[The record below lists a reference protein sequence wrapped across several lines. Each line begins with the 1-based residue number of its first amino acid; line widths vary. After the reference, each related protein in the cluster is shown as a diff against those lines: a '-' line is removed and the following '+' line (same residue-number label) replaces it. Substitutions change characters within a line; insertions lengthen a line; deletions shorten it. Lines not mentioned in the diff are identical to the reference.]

1 MFQNK
6 IKSWMLFGALV
17 FGTFI
22 ANAQDATAPV
32 ATAAPAS
39 GPGNDLMQVFL
50 IAIIAVLGIVIFRM
64 AQVVTLLS
72 KQVIA
77 KDKAKSASKIAT
89 VLIILGALTLLSSGA
104 YAQDATST
112 SAEAPMTF
120 AGLSG
125 VNMYVLVAAL
135 LVEIFAIFYLGALI
149 NSLHRRVFEIK
160 AEEVAETKKSWLPEW
175 WHSLDQK
182 VLTQAV
188 PVEREADV
196 LLDHDYD
203 GIKELDN
210 ALPPW
215 WKYGF
220 YITIVVAFVY
230 IIAYHVTGTGMNPT
244 QEYVAQM
251 EEGRLAKEKF
261 DSENKD
267 KVDEANI
274 PMADAA
280 GIEKGRA
287 IFKEN
292 CVACHGQLGEGG
304 AGPNLTDDYWIHKG
318 SLNDVYASIK
328 NGYPDKGMQSWII
341 KFNPKEISQIASFIK
356 TLRGTNP
363 AGAKAPQGDLFNEGP
378 AQDST
383 AANVAD
389 SAAIVK
395 VQ

>member
-1 MFQNK
+1 MMTSVRPK
-6 IKSWMLFGALV
+6 IVQTS
-17 FGTFI
+17 
-22 ANAQDATAPV
+22 
-32 ATAAPAS
+32 
-39 GPGNDLMQVFL
+39 
-50 IAIIAVLGIVIFRM
+50 
-64 AQVVTLLS
+64 LS
-72 KQVIA
+72 
-77 KDKAKSASKIAT
+77 
-89 VLIILGALTLLSSGA
+89 
-104 YAQDATST
+104 
-112 SAEAPMTF
+112 F
-120 AGLSG
+120 AGVSG

-135 LVEIFAIFYLGALI
+135 VVEIFAIFYLGSLI
-149 NSLHRRVFEIK
+149 NSLHKRVFDIK
-160 AEEVAETKKSWLPEW
+160 VEETKSVKKSLLPSW
-175 WHSLDQK
+175 WHDLDKK
-182 VLTQAV
+182 VLTQAI
-188 PVEREADV
+188 PVEREADI

-220 YITIVVAFVY
+220 YITIVVAFIY

-244 QEYVAQM
+244 QEYAAQM
-251 EEGRLAKEKF
+251 EDARIAKEKY
-261 DSENKD
+261 DAENKD
-267 KVDEANI
+267 KVDEANV

-356 TLRGTNP
+356 TLKGSNP
-363 AGAKAPQGDLFNEGP
+363 PGAKAPQGDLFVEGASP
-378 AQDST
+378 DSSAT
-383 AANVAD
+383 AVQLDSIIVA
-389 SAAIVK
+389 K
-395 VQ
+395 PQ

>member
-1 MFQNK
+1 MFKNN
-6 IKSWMLFGALV
+6 IKLWMLIGVLV
-17 FGTFI
+17 SGSYL
-22 ANAQDATAPV
+22 AQAQNPAPV
-32 ATAAPAS
+32 ATPAAA
-39 GPGNDLMQVFL
+39 GPSNDLMQFFL
-50 IAIIAVLGIVIFRM
+50 LAIIAVFGIVIFRM

-72 KQVIA
+72 KQLIE
-77 KDKAKSASKIAT
+77 KDKAKSTSKLTSI
-89 VLIILGALTLLSSGA
+89 LLLLGAFTLLSNGA
-104 YAQDATST
+104 FAQEATVTTET
-112 SAEAPMTF
+112 SLSF
-120 AGLSG
+120 AGVSG

-135 LVEIFAIFYLGALI
+135 VVEIFAIFYLGSLI
-149 NSLHRRVFEIK
+149 NSLHKRVFDIK
-160 AEEVAETKKSWLPEW
+160 VEETKSVKKSLLPSW
-175 WHSLDQK
+175 WHDLDKK
-182 VLTQAV
+182 VLTQAI
-188 PVEREADV
+188 PVEREADI

-220 YITIVVAFVY
+220 YITIVVAFIY

-244 QEYVAQM
+244 QEYAAQM
-251 EEGRLAKEKF
+251 EDARIAKEKY
-261 DSENKD
+261 DAENKD
-267 KVDEANI
+267 KVDEANL

-356 TLRGTNP
+356 TLKGSNP
-363 AGAKAPQGDLFNEGP
+363 PGAKAPQGDLFVEG
-378 AQDST
+378 AS
-383 AANVAD
+383 AD
-389 SAAIVK
+389 SSATAVQLDSNIVAK
-395 VQ
+395 PQ

>member
-1 MFQNK
+1 MFFNK
-6 IKSWMLFGALV
+6 INTWMLIVALLM
-17 FGTFI
+17 GTTM
-22 ANAQDATAPV
+22 ANAQNAATVTSLPPS
-32 ATAAPAS
+32 AA
-39 GPGNDLMQVFL
+39 GPSNDLMQFFL
-50 IAIIAVLGIVIFRM
+50 LAIIAVFGIVIFRM

-72 KQVIA
+72 KQVIE
-77 KDKAKSASKIAT
+77 KDKAKGSNKLST
-89 VLIILGALTLLSSGA
+89 VLVIVGSLLFLTQGAN
-104 YAQDATST
+104 AQEAA
-112 SAEAPMTF
+112 SAVTETPISF
-120 AGLSG
+120 AGVSG
-125 VNMYVLVAAL
+125 VNMYVLIAAL
-135 LVEIFAIFYLGALI
+135 AVEIFAIFYLGSLI
-149 NSLHRRVFEIK
+149 NSLHKRVFEIK
-160 AEEVAETKKSWLPEW
+160 EAEIVPVKKSWIPAW
-175 WHSLDQK
+175 WHDLDKK

-244 QEYVAQM
+244 QEYAAQM
-251 EEGRLAKEKF
+251 EEARIAKEKF
-261 DSENKD
+261 DAENKD
-267 KVDEANI
+267 RVDEANV

-363 AGAKAPQGDLFNEGP
+363 AGAKAPQGDLFVEGA
-378 AQDST
+378 AQDS
-383 AANVAD
+383 AAVAKVD
-389 SAAIVK
+389 SPAVAK
-395 VQ
+395 PQ

>member
-1 MFQNK
+1 MFKNNIKLWILIGVLVSGSYLAQAQNP
-6 IKSWMLFGALV
+6 
-17 FGTFI
+17 
-22 ANAQDATAPV
+22 APV
-32 ATAAPAS
+32 ATPAAA
-39 GPGNDLMQVFL
+39 GPSNDLMQFFL
-50 IAIIAVLGIVIFRM
+50 LAIIAVFGIVIFRM

-72 KQVIA
+72 KQLIE
-77 KDKAKSASKIAT
+77 KDKAKSTSKLT
-89 VLIILGALTLLSSGA
+89 SILLLLGVFTLLSNGA
-104 YAQDATST
+104 FAQEATVTTET
-112 SAEAPMTF
+112 SLSF
-120 AGLSG
+120 AGVSG

-135 LVEIFAIFYLGALI
+135 VVEIFAIFYLGSLI
-149 NSLHRRVFEIK
+149 NSLHKRVFDIK
-160 AEEVAETKKSWLPEW
+160 VEETKSVKKSLLPSW
-175 WHSLDQK
+175 WHDLDKK
-182 VLTQAV
+182 VLTQAI
-188 PVEREADV
+188 PVEREADI

-220 YITIVVAFVY
+220 YITIVVAFIY

-244 QEYVAQM
+244 QEYAAQM
-251 EEGRLAKEKF
+251 EDARIAKEKY
-261 DSENKD
+261 DAENKD
-267 KVDEANI
+267 KVDEANV

-356 TLRGTNP
+356 TLKGSNP
-363 AGAKAPQGDLFNEGP
+363 PGAKAPQGDLFVEG
-378 AQDST
+378 AS
-383 AANVAD
+383 AD
-389 SAAIVK
+389 SSATAVQLDSNIVAK
-395 VQ
+395 PQ

>member
-1 MFQNK
+1 MFKNK
-6 IKSWMLFGALV
+6 IKSGLLLGAL
-17 FGTFI
+17 FFSAFI
-22 ANAQDATAPV
+22 ANAQNTVP
-32 ATAAPAS
+32 AAPATPAA
-39 GPGNDLMQVFL
+39 GPSNDLMQVFL
-50 IAIIAVLGIVIFRM
+50 IAIIAVFGIVIFRM

-77 KDKAKSASKIAT
+77 KDKAKSTSKTAV
-89 VLIILGALTLLSSGA
+89 VLLIMGALGLLANGA
-104 YAQDATST
+104 YAQDAAAATNEA
-112 SAEAPMTF
+112 SATF

-135 LVEIFAIFYLGALI
+135 LVEVFAIFYLGALI
-149 NSLHRRVFEIK
+149 NSLHKRVFDIK
-160 AEEVAETKKSWLPEW
+160 QEESVAEKKSWIPEW
-175 WHSLDQK
+175 WHDLDK
-182 VLTQAV
+182 KILTQAV

-220 YITIVVAFVY
+220 YITIVVAFIY

-244 QEYVAQM
+244 QEYAAQM

-261 DSENKD
+261 DAENKD
-267 KVDEANI
+267 KVDEANV

-304 AGPNLTDDYWIHKG
+304 AGPNLTDNYWIHKG
-318 SLNDVYASIK
+318 SLNDIYASIK

-356 TLRGTNP
+356 TLNGTNP
-363 AGAKAPQGDLFNEGP
+363 PGAKAPQGDLFVDGP

-383 AANVAD
+383 VVKGAD
-389 SAAIVK
+389 SNAVAK
-395 VQ
+395 AQ